1 MNVSKAIAED
11 IAKKMIL
18 PMKENLQTKEQSLK
32 DYVTII
38 VLNQIPTQV
47 QKAYRQNKDFFNSCD
62 YVSLINETVIINYLS
77 VDTKKVPYNN
87 KSNCYKCNN
96 EQFDFVSKAKKD
108 IEELEDE
115 IRATK
120 NSIISTLLSL
130 RTIKKVIE
138 SFPDAAPYAE
148 AYQKKSCT
156 AVALPIKNI
165 SDILKKYSK

>member
-1 MNVSKAIAED
+1 MTIILQKKYTENIPKLLSCVNGNLLSIKHNLDAED
-11 IAKKMIL
+11 IYCKL
-18 PMKENLQTKEQSLK
+18 
-32 DYVTII
+32 
-38 VLNQIPTQV
+38 
-47 QKAYRQNKDFFNSCD
+47 
-62 YVSLINETVIINYLS
+62 
-77 VDTKKVPYNN
+77 
-87 KSNCYKCNN
+87 
-96 EQFDFVSKAKKD
+96 KKD
-108 IEELEDE
+108 IEELKDE
-115 IRATK
+115 ISATK

>member
-11 IAKKMIL
+11 IANKMIL

-47 QKAYRQNKDFFNSCD
+47 QKAYRQNKDFFNSCNC
-62 YVSLINETVIINYLS
+62 VSLINETVIINYLS

-96 EQFDFVSKAKKD
+96 
-108 IEELEDE
+108 
-115 IRATK
+115 
-120 NSIISTLLSL
+120 
-130 RTIKKVIE
+130 
-138 SFPDAAPYAE
+138 
-148 AYQKKSCT
+148 
-156 AVALPIKNI
+156 
-165 SDILKKYSK
+165 